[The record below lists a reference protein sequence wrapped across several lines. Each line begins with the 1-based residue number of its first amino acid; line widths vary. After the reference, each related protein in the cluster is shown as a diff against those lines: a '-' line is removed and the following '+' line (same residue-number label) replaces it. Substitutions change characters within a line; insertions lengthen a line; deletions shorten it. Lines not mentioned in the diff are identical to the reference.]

1 MRSFIQVLIPLTPL
15 LLCAASSMSAQG
27 LPIGPLSLENFED
40 SPNTD
45 IGVQG
50 ISVTLPFESADMS
63 LHRALSATANRLR
76 LLNSAG
82 RSEYQFILYSL
93 HATQNLDS
101 RWLELLLLNRL
112 IQTYRSDER
121 REIQGMHTPSR
132 TRTSSEPRI
141 AVDQDIKNW
150 EVFHLDPRGGSPC
163 FANDHVTPQYASYDP
178 PKGFTAEQI
187 MNFAGAK
194 EVFSSASEAEELI
207 KLRDKYG
214 TLQGKVES

>member
-15 LLCAASSMSAQG
+15 LLYAASSMSAQG

-82 RSEYQFILYSL
+82 RIAGSNYYYSTDL
-93 HATQNLDS
+93 SKRTDPM
-101 RWLELLLLNRL
+101 
-112 IQTYRSDER
+112 SDEKYK
-121 REIQGMHTPSR
+121 
-132 TRTSSEPRI
+132 
-141 AVDQDIKNW
+141 DIKNW
-150 EVFHLDPRGGSPC
+150 EVFHLDPRCGSPC